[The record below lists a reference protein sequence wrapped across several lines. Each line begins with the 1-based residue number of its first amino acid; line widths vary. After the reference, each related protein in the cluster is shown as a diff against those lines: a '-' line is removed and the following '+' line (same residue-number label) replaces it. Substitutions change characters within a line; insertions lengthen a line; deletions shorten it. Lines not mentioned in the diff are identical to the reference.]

1 MSELRIENRSERDL
15 RSCELKQLQ
24 LCNLLHNCEDLFH
37 FYCYYCYHVVGFLLK
52 LSLFFSLLRILL
64 VSCSCQSSSLS
75 MVPSNYHC
83 KCNYH
88 CHLHVNFRF
97 SFNVTVV
104 IIVFTVASL
113 TFYCHYQYLL
123 FHLQL
128 SSVSQLL
135 SSLSLFSSL
144 SLE

>member
-1 MSELRIENRSERDL
+1 MSELGIENRIERDL
-15 RSCELKQLQ
+15 RSY
-24 LCNLLHNCEDLFH
+24 NFVIYSGHNCEYLFH

-75 MVPSNYHC
+75 MVPSHYHC

-88 CHLHVNFRF
+88 DCHLHVNFRF

-135 SSLSLFSSL
+135 SSLSSSLFSSL